1 MRRRRHAAVSA
12 VVVAALATA
21 IAVAPSAGATR
32 TRSRA
37 AQASKEQPKA
47 TEIGV
52 TPTTIR
58 IAVIADNH
66 TPLAPG
72 LFLPAAQA
80 VQAWGKYVNAHGGL
94 AGRKVQVDF
103 IDSLLSPDETRNA
116 IINAC
121 QNDFATV
128 GTTAL
133 FLNNVDDMV
142 SCKDQAGQAVGL
154 PDVPQL
160 VTDPTHIRATVSFPV
175 IIPTLVQSDPSNLTW
190 KVQTGQYKYYL
201 NHVSKDLHGGFG
213 TAADLKSTQIAG
225 LVGIAGAESAGI
237 KKDFQFDSHGT
248 DPQDKYLPWAQA
260 IKEHNSTYMTV
271 NSNDVAM
278 AYMRKEAQ
286 VQGVTSVKVWDCTI
300 ACYTPRFIQLAGPA
314 AEGQYVFTAFV
325 PFEEAKQNKAVAT
338 YIKAVGGLSNV
349 AAFGAEAWVAALFF
363 RDAVKAVVAKDG
375 INGLTRANFLTAA
388 RSIHKFN
395 ADGMIGPEDVG
406 GKVASPCFDILQV
419 KGGKFV
425 RVYPKK
431 VATFDC
437 TPSNLH
443 TVKVNP
449 GSG

>member
-1 MRRRRHAAVSA
+1 MHRHRRTAVCTAVVLAVSTL
-12 VVVAALATA
+12 VAFG
-21 IAVAPSAGATR
+21 PPAGAR
-32 TRSRA
+32 QAARSPQQA
-37 AQASKEQPKA
+37 AEKPKA

-52 TPTTIR
+52 TATTIR
-58 IAVIADNH
+58 IAVIADVN

-72 LFLPAAQA
+72 LFKSAADA

-103 IDSLLSPDETRNA
+103 IDSKLNPDETRNA
-116 IINAC
+116 IIQAC
-121 QNDFATV
+121 ENDFATV

-142 SCKDQAGQAVGL
+142 NCKDQAGNVTGL

-160 VTDPTHIRATVSFPV
+160 LTDPTHARVPMSFP
-175 IIPTLVQSDPSNLTW
+175 TLPAQVVLSDPSNTTYH
-190 KVQTGQYKYYL
+190 VQIGPLKWYL
-201 NHVSKDLHGGFG
+201 KHVDKNLHGVFG

-225 LVGIAGAESAGI
+225 LVLIAGAAVAGI
-237 KKDFQFDSHGT
+237 KKDLQFDSHGT

-260 IKEHNSTYMTV
+260 IKTNNSTYANV

-278 AYMRKEAQ
+278 AYLRKEAQ
-286 VQGVTSVKVWDCTI
+286 VQGVTSVKVWDCGI
-300 ACYTPRFIQLAGPA
+300 ACYTPRFLEVAGSA
-314 AEGQYVFTAFV
+314 AEGQYVSTLFV
-325 PFEEAKQNKAVAT
+325 PFEEAKHNKAVAT
-338 YIKAVGGLSNV
+338 YIKAVGGLAN
-349 AAFGAEAWVAALFF
+349 AASFGVEAWVPSLFF
-363 RDAVKAVVAKDG
+363 RDAVKQVVASKG
-375 INGLTRANFLTAA
+375 VNGLTRANFIEAA

-395 ADGMIGPEDVG
+395 ADGLIGTQDTG
-406 GKVASPCFDILQV
+406 GKAFGTCFALLQV

-437 TPSNLH
+437 KPSNVV

-449 GSG
+449 NG